1 MAILGGN
8 DCIVRANT
16 WTLSIDSEYTLVDL
30 NNTISSDGYVN
41 SFCIHGNSAWDE
53 WFYRPKILRI
63 NGADYDVIHDYGSWI
78 PKVIALETI
87 NVGWSVL
94 SGDIVACGIKA
105 TGPNALAAAVSGIL
119 TGYTSKYIAS
129 DVTTTTAIADFTD
142 NNWLYSF
149 AAHSPAVGSKFVD
162 IATGNDSDSGDTW
175 ALAYLTV
182 KKGIDN
188 MTAGAELHIAE
199 GDYSAQAVIVLNKN
213 IDLVCEDYG
222 GGNANPPLTVTLPA
236 TT

>member
-1 MAILGGN
+1 MVLLGGN
-8 DCIVRANT
+8 ECITRANT
-16 WTLSIDSEYTLVDL
+16 WTLSTDSEYTLVDL
-30 NNTISSDGYVN
+30 NNTISSNGYVN
-41 SFCIHGNSAWDE
+41 SLCIYGHSSWDE
-53 WFYRPKILRI
+53 WFYKPKIFRI
-63 NGADYDVIHDYGSWI
+63 NGTDYDVIHDYGSWI
-78 PKVIALETI
+78 PKVDALESI

-105 TGPNALAAAVSGIL
+105 TGADALAAQVSGIL
-119 TGYTSKYIAS
+119 TGYSSKYIAS
-129 DVTTTTAIADFTD
+129 DVTTTTAISSFTN

-149 AAHSPAVGSKFVD
+149 AAHSPPTGSKFVD
-162 IATGNDSDSGDTW
+162 IATGSDSDSGNTW

-199 GDYSAQAVIVLNKN
+199 GDYSSQAAIDLNKN
-213 IDLVCEDYG
+213 LELVCEDYG
-222 GGNANPPLTVTLPA
+222 GGIASPPLTVISPV

>member
-1 MAILGGN
+1 MVLLGGN
-8 DCIVRANT
+8 GCITRANT
-16 WTLSIDSEYTLVDL
+16 WTLSTDSEYTLVDL

-41 SFCIHGNSAWDE
+41 SFCIHGHQNWDE
-53 WFYRPKILRI
+53 WFYKPKIFRI
-63 NGADYDVIHDYGSWI
+63 NGTNYDVLHDYGSWI
-78 PKVIALETI
+78 SKVDALESI

-105 TGPNALAAAVSGIL
+105 TGPNALAAQVSGIL
-119 TGYTSKYIAS
+119 IGYSSKYITS
-129 DVTTTTAIADFTD
+129 DVTTTTAISSFTN

-149 AAHSPAVGSKFVD
+149 AAHSPSAGSKFVD

-188 MTAGAELHIAE
+188 MTVGTELYIAE
-199 GDYSAQAVIVLNKN
+199 GNYSAQAAIALNKN
-213 IDLVCEDYG
+213 INLICEDYG
-222 GGNANPPLTVTLPA
+222 GGNASPPLTVVLPV
-236 TT
+236 TV